1 MMIDLDEVDHWKE
14 KPEGLAVRMSIVLSL
29 MLSLAAVV
37 VISKHLTNYLWV
49 ALALAVLAATLFLIL
64 YFRNR
69 IVLLGP
75 FAYVVTLIV
84 FLGTAVMFGT

>member
-1 MMIDLDEVDHWKE
+1 MIYLDEADHWKE
-14 KPEGLAVRMSIVLSL
+14 KTEGLAVRMSIVLSL

-49 ALALAVLAATLFLIL
+49 ALAVLAATLFLIL

-75 FAYVVTLIV
+75 FAYVATLIV
-84 FLGTAVMFGT
+84 FLGTAVVFGT